1 MEMLSSIF
9 KILILYILVNNY
21 VLGQFL
27 GICPLIGVSTKT
39 ETAAGMGAAVT
50 FVITIASIV
59 TYFIQ
64 NMILTPLGL
73 EYTQTIV
80 FILVIATLVQFVE
93 MVLKKMTPGLY
104 GALGVFLPLI
114 TTNCVVLGVAI
125 ANIQKGYNFI
135 ETIASALGSSIGFFI
150 AIVLLAAIR
159 EKLELAD
166 VPKAFK
172 GVPISLVAI
181 GLMAM
186 SFLGFA
192 GLVK

>member
-1 MEMLSSIF
+1 MEILSSIF
-9 KILILYILVNNY
+9 KILIMYIFVNNY

-39 ETAAGMGAAVT
+39 ETAAGMGMAVT

-59 TYFIQ
+59 TYMIQ
-64 NMILTPLGL
+64 YFLLNPLGL

-93 MVLKKMTPGLY
+93 MVLKKVTPGLY
-104 GALGVFLPLI
+104 NALGVFLPLI

-125 ANIQKGYNFI
+125 SNIQEGFNLV
-135 ETIASALGSSIGFFI
+135 ETVASAIGSSIGFLL
-150 AIVLLAAIR
+150 AIVLLSAIR

-166 VPKAFK
+166 IPGPFK
-172 GVPISLVAI
+172 GVPIALVTI

-192 GLVK
+192 GLV

>member
-1 MEMLSSIF
+1 MEILSSVF
-9 KILILYILVNNY
+9 KILIMYIFVNNY

-39 ETAAGMGAAVT
+39 ETAAGMGIAVT

-59 TYFIQ
+59 TYMIQ
-64 NMILTPLGL
+64 YFLLNPLGL
-73 EYTQTIV
+73 QYTQTIV

-93 MVLKKMTPGLY
+93 MVLKKITPSLY
-104 GALGVFLPLI
+104 NALGVYLPLI

-125 ANIQKGYNFI
+125 SNIQEGYNLI
-135 ETIASALGSSIGFFI
+135 ETIASALGASIGFLI
-150 AIVLLAAIR
+150 AIVLLSAIR

-166 VPKAFK
+166 IPGPFK
-172 GVPISLVAI
+172 GVPIALVTI

-192 GLVK
+192 GLV

>member
-1 MEMLSSIF
+1 MLSSVF
-9 KILILYILVNNY
+9 KILVLYILVNNY

-39 ETAAGMGAAVT
+39 ETAAGMGVAVT

-64 NMILTPLGL
+64 KIILTPLGL

-104 GALGVFLPLI
+104 SALGVFLPLI

-125 ANIQKGYNFI
+125 ANIQKGYNLV
-135 ETIASALGSSIGFFI
+135 ETIASAIGSSLGFFI

-159 EKLELAD
+159 EKLELSD
-166 VPKAFK
+166 IPKSFR
-172 GVPISLVAI
+172 GVPIALVTI

-186 SFLGFA
+186 SFLGFT

>member
-1 MEMLSSIF
+1 MELLSSVF
-9 KILILYILVNNY
+9 KILVMYILVNNY

-39 ETAAGMGAAVT
+39 ETATGMGIAVT
-50 FVITIASIV
+50 FVITIASVV

-64 NMILTPLGL
+64 HYLLNPLNL
-73 EYTQTIV
+73 QYTQTIV

-93 MVLKKMTPGLY
+93 MVLKKVTPGLY
-104 GALGVFLPLI
+104 SALGVFLPLI

-125 ANIQKGYNFI
+125 ANIQEGFNLV
-135 ETIASALGSSIGFFI
+135 ETIASALGSSIGFLI
-150 AIVLLAAIR
+150 AIVLLSAIR

-166 VPKAFK
+166 IPKPFK
-172 GVPISLVAI
+172 GVPIALVAI

-186 SFLGFA
+186 SFLGFS
-192 GLVK
+192 GLV

>member
-1 MEMLSSIF
+1 MELLSSIF
-9 KILILYILVNNY
+9 KILVMYIFVNNY

-50 FVITIASIV
+50 FVITMASIV

-64 NMILTPLGL
+64 YFLLEPLNL
-73 EYTQTIV
+73 QYTQTIV

-104 GALGVFLPLI
+104 SALGVFLPLI

-125 ANIQKGYNFI
+125 ANIQESFTLV

-172 GVPISLVAI
+172 GVPIALVAI

-186 SFLGFA
+186 AFLGFS
-192 GLVK
+192 GLV

>member
-1 MEMLSSIF
+1 MLTSLF
-9 KILILYILVNNY
+9 QILVLYTFVNNY
-21 VLGQFL
+21 VLAQFL
-27 GICPLIGVSTKT
+27 GICPLIGVSTKV
-39 ETAAGMGAAVT
+39 ETAGGMGAAVT

-64 NMILTPLGL
+64 LYLLNTLGL
-73 EYTQTIV
+73 QYLQPIV

-93 MVLKKMTPGLY
+93 MVLKKMSPNLY
-104 GALGVFLPLI
+104 SALGVFLPLI

-125 ANIQKGYNFI
+125 ANITEGFNLI
-135 ETIASALGSSIGFFI
+135 ETVASAIGSSIGFVI

-166 VPKAFK
+166 VPESFK
-172 GVPISLVAI
+172 GIPIALVAI

-186 SFLGFA
+186 AFFGFA
-192 GLVK
+192 GLV

>member
-1 MEMLSSIF
+1 MELLSSIF
-9 KILILYILVNNY
+9 KILVLYILVNNY

-39 ETAAGMGAAVT
+39 ETAAGMGLAVT
-50 FVITIASIV
+50 FVITIASVV
-59 TYFIQ
+59 TYAIQ
-64 NMILTPLGL
+64 YFLLVPLKL

-104 GALGVFLPLI
+104 SALGVYLPLI

-125 ANIQKGYNFI
+125 ANIQEGYNLI
-135 ETIASALGSSIGFFI
+135 ETVASALGSSIGFFI
-150 AIVLLAAIR
+150 AIVLLSAIR

-172 GVPISLVAI
+172 GVPIALVAI

-186 SFLGFA
+186 AFLGFS
-192 GLVK
+192 GLV